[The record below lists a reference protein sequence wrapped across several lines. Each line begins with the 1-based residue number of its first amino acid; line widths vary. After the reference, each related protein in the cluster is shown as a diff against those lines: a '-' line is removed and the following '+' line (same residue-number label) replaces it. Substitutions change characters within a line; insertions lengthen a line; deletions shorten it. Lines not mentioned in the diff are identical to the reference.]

1 MTGTHSTRSNVAP
14 VHIFNNLQI
23 GFPGGGGEYDVQ
35 EGFGWS
41 NGVLLHFLSKYPKI
55 RFEDRGD
62 TGSGLSINSPSWLY
76 KMFFGILAAR
86 LLS

>member
-1 MTGTHSTRSNVAP
+1 MAP
-14 VHIFNNLQI
+14 VLMWLLYHCLTNLQI

-62 TGSGLSINSPSWLY
+62 TSSGLSINSLSWLY
-76 KMFFGILAAR
+76 KIFFGIIAAR
-86 LLS
+86 LLL